1 MRFSNLHIG
10 YRLFL
15 VVIIGALGLTVFAS
29 LSLSN
34 LHATLL
40 AEREVKTREH
50 IDVAR
55 TTIQSIAREWA
66 QSGRPQ
72 AEAQRIALDAL
83 RSVRF
88 SGNQYFW
95 VLDTSGKMLM
105 HPIDPALVG
114 TSVLSVTGG
123 NDAHI
128 FADMID
134 IVRRSGSGFYHY
146 SVKAP
151 GDSEAK
157 AKLAFIVGIPEWN
170 WVVGTGVYL
179 DDIDTQFWQLA
190 LRLGAIGGAVLI
202 LGVAVSMAITR
213 GVVRPL
219 ARIVDETGDLALGRL
234 DKTIP
239 GTDRGDEVG
248 DMARALSSVQHNLAS
263 TVALADRI
271 TQGDLT
277 VSVTPVSEWDRLG
290 FALQNMTSQLSGLV
304 GDTSTAAGA
313 VYDGANTIST
323 SVETLS
329 VASNQLSASVTEIAA
344 TMEELAASS
353 SQISEYSGSVVDIA
367 NLSWESSQKGAE
379 AMELLSSKM
388 ESIRAENQSS
398 LDEII
403 ELGRT
408 SKEIGRVMTIINS
421 IADQTKLIAFNA
433 ALEAASAGEA
443 GRRFGVVAAE
453 IRRLADN
460 VTESTGEIE
469 ARVNQIQDSINRL
482 VITSEKGASSIDEG
496 QTAAAHTTGLLGEMV
511 EGARKTNVAAQQI
524 SLSTQQQKTAVSQVV
539 ISLREI
545 ADASKQTAHSMTQL
559 SEVSHDMEGLSA
571 GLKDQVGRFQ
581 TESGS

>member
-1 MRFSNLHIG
+1 MRFSNIHIA
-10 YRLFL
+10 YRLLL
-15 VVIIGALGLTVFAS
+15 VVIIGALGLTLFAAI
-29 LSLSN
+29 SLSN
-34 LHATLL
+34 LHTTLL
-40 AEREVKTREH
+40 TEREAKTQEH

-55 TTIQSIAREWA
+55 TTIQSIAREWGKA
-66 QSGRPQ
+66 GRPQ
-72 AEAQRIALDAL
+72 ADAQRIALDTL

-95 VLDTSGKMLM
+95 VLDTSGTMLM
-105 HPIDPALVG
+105 HPINPALVG
-114 TSVLSVTGG
+114 SSVLSVTGG
-123 NDAHI
+123 DDAHI

-134 IVRRSGSGFYHY
+134 VVRRKGSGFYHY
-146 SVKAP
+146 TLKAP
-151 GDSEAK
+151 GESEAK
-157 AKLAFIVGIPEWN
+157 AKLAFVVGIPEWN

-202 LGVAVSMAITR
+202 LSVAVSMIITR

-219 ARIVDETGDLALGRL
+219 SRVVDETGDLALGRL
-234 DKTIP
+234 DKDIP
-239 GTDRGDEVG
+239 GTERGDEIG
-248 DMARALSSVQHNLAS
+248 DMARALSSVQRNLAG
-263 TVALADRI
+263 TVAVADRI

-277 VSVTPVSEWDRLG
+277 VSVEPISQWDRLG
-290 FALQNMTSQLSGLV
+290 FALQNMTTQLSGLV
-304 GDTSTAAGA
+304 GDTSVAAGA
-313 VYDGANTIST
+313 VYGGANTIST
-323 SVETLS
+323 SVESLS

-344 TMEELAASS
+344 TMEELSASA
-353 SQISEYSGSVVDIA
+353 SQISEYSGSVADIA
-367 NLSWESSQKGAE
+367 SLSWESSQKGVQ
-379 AMELLSSKM
+379 AMALLSSKM
-388 ESIRAENQSS
+388 ESIQAENQSS

-460 VTESTGEIE
+460 VTESTSEIE

-496 QTAAAHTTGLLGEMV
+496 KSAVAHTAERLDDMV

-545 ADASKQTAHSMTQL
+545 ADASKQTAYSMTQL

-571 GLKDQVGRFQ
+571 GLKDQVGRFR
-581 TESGS
+581 TESDS